1 MKLVEISPYYGLHIP
16 LLNSGGKRAIRGS
29 QSFKKETSKI
39 SIIHIILVISIV
51 LLSLIIICL
60 YIAGDSYN
68 HREINHE
75 RNSDNN

>member
-16 LLNSGGKRAIRGS
+16 LIKSGGKRAIRGS

-39 SIIHIILVISIV
+39 SIIHIILIIGMV

-60 YIAGDSYN
+60 YIADDSYS
-68 HREINHE
+68 HRKTNRE
-75 RNSDNN
+75 RNVDNN